1 MASITLKGVP
11 DELLDA
17 LRKLAADERRSLNQ
31 EAIYLLERAVAA
43 YTDEATVSRREE
55 VAHQTDAWR
64 KLAGR
69 WESDRDAEDEIEDIY
84 EARTS
89 GRDIE
94 L

>member
-17 LRKLAADERRSLNQ
+17 LRKLAEEERRSLNQ

-43 YTDEATVSRREE
+43 YSDSEAAARREE
-55 VAHQTDAWR
+55 VARQADAWR
-64 KLAGR
+64 NLAGR
-69 WESDRDAEDEIEDIY
+69 WQSQRDADDEIEDIY
-84 EARTS
+84 DARTP
-89 GRDIE
+89 GRDVE